1 MEKISNMKKH
11 FKLYKAGK
19 NWCVAA
25 LTTISV
31 GLGMVTVNTTNAFA
45 DANQTTTPNQTTTSS
60 QATPAQ
66 PVATNAAKQTQQQA
80 TQPQTS
86 VKNGPVTENGHTY
99 YYQNNQRKTVYF
111 NTNSQGKISYY
122 GEDGAQ
128 YQDKFYENWGHKYYF
143 GKDGYLAVNTFVTTG
158 GHIYHPENEGILAQ
172 DKFYENWGHK
182 YYFEKSGALAENKFI
197 TTGGHIYL
205 AKAEGILAQNEF
217 YSNWGRKYY
226 YGQDGALYQNKSLTK
241 DGVTYNFDKEGILV
255 SQSNVNTAT
264 NKTKNAFYYNNGKVY
279 FVKADGNFAKNEEV
293 HTPVGKLYFDKNGVV
308 GYTGISAHHDAF
320 LSSIVNGAVQG
331 WVEHGVLPSLT
342 LAQAIIES
350 GWGQSTLSS
359 RYHNL
364 FGIKASHGWTGKV
377 ANMPTGEYF
386 NGKYVM
392 INDGFRAYDN
402 NDQSVKDHALF
413 LVQNSR
419 YSNLLWDNS
428 YTSVTRKIQQDGYAT
443 APTYATT
450 LQNTI
455 RNYMLDDYDR
465 IAFAIKK

>member
-1 MEKISNMKKH
+1 MGDYYLVGNDGRIQSGLQEW
-11 FKLYKAGK
+11 AGSLWYFDPVTYLVTK
-19 NWCVAA
+19 NKD
-25 LTTISV
+25 I
-31 GLGMVTVNTTNAFA
+31 TVNGNKYHA
-45 DANQTTTPNQTTTSS
+45 D
-60 QATPAQ
+60 
-66 PVATNAAKQTQQQA
+66 
-80 TQPQTS
+80 
-86 VKNGPVTENGHTY
+86 KNGFVTKIEENG
-99 YYQNNQRKTVYF
+99 F
-111 NTNSQGKISYY
+111 NIPAG
-122 GEDGAQ
+122 
-128 YQDKFYENWGHKYYF
+128 
-143 GKDGYLAVNTFVTTG
+143 
-158 GHIYHPENEGILAQ
+158 
-172 DKFYENWGHK
+172 
-182 YYFEKSGALAENKFI
+182 
-197 TTGGHIYL
+197 
-205 AKAEGILAQNEF
+205 
-217 YSNWGRKYY
+217 
-226 YGQDGALYQNKSLTK
+226 
-241 DGVTYNFDKEGILV
+241 
-255 SQSNVNTAT
+255 
-264 NKTKNAFYYNNGKVY
+264 TKNTLYYNNGKVY
-279 FVKADGNFAKNEEV
+279 FVKPDGNLAKNEEV
-293 HTPVGKLYFDKNGVV
+293 QTPVGKLYFDKNGVV

-386 NGKYVM
+386 NGKYVV

-419 YSNLLWDNS
+419 YSNLLWDKN

-455 RNYMLDDYDR
+455 RSYALDDYDR
-465 IAFAIKK
+465 IAFAIKSN